1 VPVESR
7 VHMSRFVETHNGQ
20 GAQIQ
25 QVGLSESELG
35 KRKVRDDFES
45 VDLCL
50 LIIECDKMKLQLQ
63 QMKIDNSQLMIKY
76 QIDNEQKIK
85 ENSQLNEQ
93 KVKENR
99 MSTVSTFATTMDLL
113 NPEWRVDKSIV
124 SQAVDYMRNAI
135 FNEYSNV
142 EYSDSESE

>member
-1 VPVESR
+1 MPVESR

-25 QVGLSESELG
+25 LVGLSESELG
-35 KRKVRDDFES
+35 KRKVRDDLES
-45 VDLCL
+45 VELRL
-50 LIIECDKMKLQLQ
+50 LIIKCDKMELEFQK
-63 QMKIDNSQLMIKY
+63 MEIESSQLMIKH
-76 QIDNEQKIK
+76 QID
-85 ENSQLNEQ
+85 NEQ

>member
-1 VPVESR
+1 
-7 VHMSRFVETHNGQ
+7 MSRFVETHNGQ

-25 QVGLSESELG
+25 LVGLSQSELG

-45 VDLCL
+45 VELCL
-50 LIIECDKMKLQLQ
+50 LIIECDKIKSELQ
-63 QMKIDNSQLMIKY
+63 QMKIDNSQLMIKH

-85 ENSQLNEQ
+85 ENSQLMIKYQIDNKQ
-93 KVKENR
+93 KIKENR
-99 MSTVSTFATTMDLL
+99 MSTISTYATTMDLL

-124 SQAVDYMRNAI
+124 SQAVDYMKNAI

>member
-1 VPVESR
+1 MPVESR

-25 QVGLSESELG
+25 LVGLSESELG
-35 KRKVRDDFES
+35 KRKVRDDLES
-45 VDLCL
+45 VELRL
-50 LIIECDKMKLQLQ
+50 LIIKCDKMELELHK
-63 QMKIDNSQLMIKY
+63 MNIESSQLMIKH

-113 NPEWRVDKSIV
+113 NPEWRVDKSMV
-124 SQAVDYMRNAI
+124 LQVVNYTRYTA
-135 FNEYSNV
+135 
-142 EYSDSESE
+142 

>member
-1 VPVESR
+1 MPIESR

-63 QMKIDNSQLMIKY
+63 QMKIDNSQLIIKH
-76 QIDNEQKIK
+76 QID
-85 ENSQLNEQ
+85 NEQ

>member
-1 VPVESR
+1 
-7 VHMSRFVETHNGQ
+7 MSRFVETHNGQ

-25 QVGLSESELG
+25 LVGLSESELG